1 MKLHVHMKRLLITLI
16 ITAFVILP
24 VQSNDFSFVA
34 TATDEMGKTD
44 LTDEYLQEEQGLLEV
59 EIDALIEE
67 IGLDELSEDATLEEK
82 LDAIL
87 ADERLDG
94 TITGVS
100 IRNASTGEVLYDQFA
115 DIRLHPASNMK
126 ILTGAAA
133 LEILGPDYT
142 YTTEV
147 LTDGDHKG
155 AVLQGNLYIKGKGD
169 PTLLKEDFVQF
180 AKDLKEQ
187 GIKNIKGD
195 LIGDDTWY
203 DDVHLSGGITWG
215 DEQYYYGSSVSA
227 LTISPNEDYDTG
239 TVIVDVDPGK
249 SVGKEAVV
257 SVYPEN
263 SVVEIVNKTTTVAS
277 NESST
282 VTMNREHGSNV
293 IVVEGNVPSES
304 ATYRQWRSVFDPTEL
319 AISVFEEALKEEGIK
334 LIGNGKVKKGTTPDN
349 ATVLTSKESMP
360 LQEILIPF
368 MKLSNNGHGEMF
380 TKEMG
385 KVVHGEGSW
394 SKGLQVI
401 TSVIGDYGANTD
413 TINLRDGS
421 GMSHQTHIPAE
432 EISQILYGIQDA
444 SWFSYLE
451 ESLPVAGIDERFVG
465 GTLRYR
471 MLDES
476 TKGNV
481 KAKTG
486 SLTGVST
493 LSGYVTAADGEE
505 LIFSIMMNNF
515 ISGSM
520 TQIQDVIATV
530 LAEHEF

>member
-1 MKLHVHMKRLLITLI
+1 MKLHAQMKRWLI
-16 ITAFVILP
+16 IAIVAVFVFIP
-24 VQSNDFSFVA
+24 VQATDFSLVA
-34 TATDEMGKTD
+34 TATDEMDKTD
-44 LTDEYLQEEQGLLEV
+44 VTDEYLQEEQGLLEV

-82 LDAIL
+82 LDVIL

-100 IRNASTGEVLYDQFA
+100 IRNASTSEVLYDQFA

-133 LEILGPDYT
+133 LETLGPDYT

-147 LTDGDHKG
+147 LTDGAHKG

-187 GIKNIKGD
+187 GIKKIKGD

-215 DEQYYYGSSVSA
+215 DEQYYYGASVSA
-227 LTISPNEDYDTG
+227 LTVSPNEDYDTG
-239 TVIVDVDPGK
+239 TVIVDVNPGDNPGDK
-249 SVGKEAVV
+249 AVV
-257 SVYPEN
+257 TVYPEN
-263 SVVEIVNKTTTVAS
+263 DVVEIVNNTTTVAS
-277 NESST
+277 NETQT
-282 VTMNREHGSNV
+282 VSMNREHGSNT
-293 IVVEGNVPSES
+293 IVLEGNIPSGAS
-304 ATYRQWRSVFDPTEL
+304 QYRQWRSVFDPTEL
-319 AISVFEEALKEEGIK
+319 AISVFEQALKDEGIK
-334 LIGNGKVKKGTTPDN
+334 LIGNGSVKKGVTPDN

-360 LQEILIPF
+360 LHEILVVF
-368 MKLSNNGHGEMF
+368 MKLSNNGHGELF

-385 KVVHGEGSW
+385 QVVHGEGSW

-444 SWFSYLE
+444 SWFPYLE